1 LLFVNCPSRVDCFA
15 RTTNDKGQRTDHLGQ
30 NQCQPPPAPK
40 QLLPAKYGDAARSP
54 LKFEVKAGQKNHFD
68 LQLAD

>member
-1 LLFVNCPSRVDCFA
+1 MTR
-15 RTTNDKGQRTDHLGQ
+15 DKGLIISVKI
-30 NQCQPPPAPK
+30 NAKPPPAPK

-54 LKFEVKAGQKNHFD
+54 LKFEVKAGQKNHFE